1 MEVATQG
8 HVGRAWLMTAIGWR
22 AHVADLSSWLSM
34 SLLRAGLWL
43 SAGIAAGRLAGFVR
57 EAILAR
63 RYGLSSDADVAVV
76 VLTLPD
82 SLLNILIGSA
92 MAAALVPALAAQR
105 QVHGQAG
112 VDRLHAQIAALAVV
126 LGGLLTCALI
136 VVSRPLVQI
145 LNPGLAP
152 AQVAQAAELIGVAL
166 WAVPL
171 TVLSSVVGAG
181 LQERERFASTALGT
195 LWFNGAVIFALLLWW
210 QEGHEGHEG
219 QEMLVAMAWAMI
231 AGAALRVGLQLCEW
245 RAVGGGWAWLGG
257 GWLPERRMAV
267 SYLHILAAG
276 GALLLLPLAGRWFA
290 SFAGSGSIA
299 GWTYASKLF
308 ELPLQVLVT
317 VFATALFPRFSRL
330 LAAGDE
336 PRARAFLNLGGQ
348 VVLICATTAAII
360 IAALAPE
367 VVAVAFHLPAAD
379 GEKIV
384 GLLRCLLIAL
394 PFAGLSALLQAW
406 YAADRDTR
414 TPVLAGSI
422 SVAVFFAAGWPVMQT
437 WGLPGLAWLSA
448 AQYVLTCGL
457 LLVRATVRRSL
468 TARAL
473 LPVLVAGGIAAGG
486 CAVLCLLSH
495 TPAEPMVRLLLAAVV
510 GIVALAAGLAMVPG
524 IRSLAQK

>member
-1 MEVATQG
+1 MVVMRVG
-8 HVGRAWLMTAIGWR
+8 HVGRAWLATAIGWP
-22 AHVADLSSWLSM
+22 AHAPASRFM

-63 RYGLSSDADVAVV
+63 RYGLSPDADVAVL

-105 QVHGQAG
+105 HLHGQAG
-112 VDRLHAQIAALAVV
+112 VDRLQTQIAGLAVGV
-126 LGGLLTCALI
+126 GGLLALLLTFAA
-136 VVSRPLVQI
+136 RPLVQM
-145 LNPGLAP
+145 LAPGLAM
-152 AQVAQAAELIGVAL
+152 AQVAQAADLINVAL

-195 LWFNGAVIFALLLWW
+195 LWFNGAVIIALLLW
-210 QEGHEGHEG
+210 QGV
-219 QEMLVAMAWAMI
+219 LVAMAWAMI
-231 AGAALRVGLQLCEW
+231 AGAAVRVALQMLEW
-245 RAVGGGWAWLGG
+245 RAAGGGWTWAGSA
-257 GWLPERRMAV
+257 WLPEKRMAV
-267 SYLHILAAG
+267 AYMQVLAAG
-276 GALLLLPLAGRWFA
+276 AALLLLPLAGRWFA

-336 PRARAFLNLGGQ
+336 AAARAFLHLGGQ
-348 VVLICATTAAII
+348 IVLLCATTAAI
-360 IAALAPE
+360 
-367 VVAVAFHLPAAD
+367 VVGVMATDVVQVAFHLPEAD
-379 GEKIV
+379 GAKIA

-406 YAADRDTR
+406 YAADHDTR
-414 TPVLAGSI
+414 TPLIAGSI
-422 SVAVFFAAGWPVMQT
+422 SVGVFFIAGWPVLQA

-448 AQYVLTCGL
+448 GQYVMTCA
-457 LLVRATVRRSL
+457 LLVRRGHVRL
-468 TARAL
+468 RAL
-473 LPVLVAGGIAAGG
+473 LPLLPTAIIAASG
-486 CAVLCLLSH
+486 CIALCLLSP
-495 TPAEPMVRLLLAAVV
+495 TLEQPMIRLLLAAVV
-510 GIVALAAGLAMVPG
+510 GAVALVAGLAMVPG
-524 IRSLAQK
+524 IRTLAHK